1 MLAEVVEGEGEES
14 TSGVDGEVE
23 GEGEES
29 TSGEDGD
36 RRGKKQ
42 KVEEDTGAHHL
53 VVGDQ
58 YWTKHGDV
66 IISEVY
72 VVI

>member
-1 MLAEVVEGEGEES
+1 MLAEV
-14 TSGVDGEVE
+14 VE

>member
-14 TSGVDGEVE
+14 TSG
-23 GEGEES
+23 
-29 TSGEDGD
+29 EDGA

-42 KVEEDTGAHHL
+42 KVEEDTGARHHL
-53 VVGDQ
+53 VVGDR

-66 IISEVY
+66 TISEV
-72 VVI
+72 